1 MSDFGTVTFD
11 GQEITLTADAQMTS
25 RLLPSMS
32 YNDRHQNDGDYNFE
46 MSAPGVDGKGEE
58 VTVYWIFENV
68 DGAEL
73 DSYDYSDVDRVV

>member
-11 GQEITLTADAQMTS
+11 GQEIILTADAEMTC
-25 RLLPSMS
+25 RVLPSMD
-32 YNDRHQNDGDYNFE
+32 YNDRHQNDGEHNFE
-46 MSAPGVDGKGEE
+46 MSAPGVDSEGDA

-68 DGAEL
+68 EGAEL